1 MQLHLLTAH
10 IDHITAAASAPL
22 DRLMELS
29 LAANRTSGLAKQHL
43 MNKFEEKSS
52 SLLEQLETVETL
64 FNEATMAAEEEHQ
77 KPPEMAVTTSK
88 VACAT

>member
-1 MQLHLLTAH
+1 
-10 IDHITAAASAPL
+10 
-22 DRLMELS
+22 MELS

-88 VACAT
+88 VAIGFLRNLTPHAIGAVRYLASE